1 MLYKMNDLV
10 KKTLLKNYELYIE
23 LLDNDD
29 FKKHLIR
36 DLNEDIDIPI
46 INEKTERKVLNS
58 IYKVVVSSM
67 KKVDIE
73 KMLDKIETNQKSN

>member
-10 KKTLLKNYELYIE
+10 KETLVKNYELYIE

-36 DLNEDIDIPI
+36 ELNEDIDIPI
-46 INEKTERKVLNS
+46 INEKTERKILNS

-67 KKVDIE
+67 KNVDIE
-73 KMLDKIETNQKSN
+73 KMLDKIEKN